1 MASEPANARASL
13 GRRAIAVVVL
23 IAAAYVLLKVVLHV
37 LLAVSG
43 TIVVILAIVGIV
55 WAIRTL

>member
-1 MASEPANARASL
+1 MASEPTKAGASI

-23 IAAAYVLLKVVLHV
+23 IAAAYVLLRILLHV

-43 TIVVILAIVGIV
+43 TILVILAIVGIIR
-55 WAIRTL
+55 AIRTL

>member
-1 MASEPANARASL
+1 MASEPTKAGTSI
-13 GRRAIAVVVL
+13 GKRAIAVIVL
-23 IAAAYVLLKVVLHV
+23 IAAAYVLLKIVLHV

-43 TIVVILAIVGIV
+43 TIVVILAIVGII